1 MGEPKRAKVP
11 AQQTITLVIALPF
24 LGAVVTGS
32 IHLHIQERMR
42 ADHQQIQTATDGWIA
57 TGNAG
62 SHLKAEQEFG
72 NRECLAETDMSL
84 GIQIN
89 TPEPMLRHR

>member
-1 MGEPKRAKVP
+1 MGEPKRTKVP

-32 IHLHIQERMR
+32 IHLHIQKRMR
-42 ADHQQIQTATDGWIA
+42 TDHQQIQTATDRWVA
-57 TGNAG
+57 TGDAG
-62 SHLKAEQEFG
+62 SNLEAEQEFSS
-72 NRECLAETDMSL
+72 RECLAETDMSL

-89 TPEPMLRHR
+89 APEPMLRHR